1 MLLLSFFRP
10 PPNFHTSHQHSE
22 RLLVN
27 VRRLKTGASLAS
39 LSRYTLQNEQSQYT
53 VNAQQTDWNEP
64 SEVFWTGQQ
73 RFRYFVSAVMLPLI
87 ALVCAYVVFKT
98 LVQLRSVSEVGIAV
112 AILTGW
118 NELGYWIAFLV
129 HVGLSAAMIR
139 CCTSDK
145 MVVPRYLHI
154 VLWFAVA
161 LWLIIVGITV
171 VKIGLLTIASAIV
184 ASTLL
189 AAFALM
195 GAVVLPTQSNGSQSG
210 AGRYTIL
217 QLMVVTTFVAVLAA
231 IGMRFPSTASVEFWA
246 VIQLGEALFRI
257 FMLACP
263 ILALYAYFRAACDFA
278 SVNDGR

>member
-1 MLLLSFFRP
+1 M
-10 PPNFHTSHQHSE
+10 
-22 RLLVN
+22 
-27 VRRLKTGASLAS
+27 
-39 LSRYTLQNEQSQYT
+39 
-53 VNAQQTDWNEP
+53 NAQQTDWNEP
-64 SEVFWTGQQ
+64 SEAFWTGQQ
-73 RFRYFVSAVMLPLI
+73 RFRYFFSAVMLPLI

-98 LVQLRSVSEVGIAV
+98 PVQFRSVSEVGIAI
-112 AILTGW
+112 ATLTGW
-118 NELGYWIAFLV
+118 NESGYWIAFLV
-129 HVGLSAAMIR
+129 HAGLSAVMIR
-139 CCTSDK
+139 CCTSDI
-145 MVVPRYLHI
+145 MVVPRYVHL
-154 VLWFAVA
+154 VLWIAVA

-195 GAVVLPTQSNGSQSG
+195 GAVVMPAQSNGSQSG
-210 AGRYTIL
+210 AGRFTIL

-263 ILALYAYFRAACDFA
+263 ILALYAYFRAAFDFA
-278 SVNDGR
+278 SANTRLLKK